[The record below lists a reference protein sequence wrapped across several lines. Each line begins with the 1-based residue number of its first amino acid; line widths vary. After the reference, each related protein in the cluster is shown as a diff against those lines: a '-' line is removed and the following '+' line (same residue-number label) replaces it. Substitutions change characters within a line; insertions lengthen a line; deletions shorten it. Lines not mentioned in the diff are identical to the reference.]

1 MIQQWLYPLSDYPW
15 FERCGLNY
23 TAVWVLAFF
32 WSFAFGACWGSFFNV
47 CIWRIPRGESLSRE
61 PSHCGSCGV
70 RIKWYDNIPIVS
82 YLVLRGRCRSCKA
95 TYSPRYLIVELL
107 CGTLFAAVVLKT
119 GLTGQPAGMIFNY
132 WVAIL
137 YCVGVAWIDAEYRII
152 PDKLS
157 YPVLIIALAS
167 AVVMPSVW
175 GLDNWLGSL
184 MLAVFSG
191 VFPALFAALFAII
204 GKLVAKNEVLGWGDV
219 KFLLASGALIGLPG
233 VFFALCFGSLTG
245 MFYGVCTGI
254 FAKRKFVNMTIPFGP
269 FLAAGV
275 IVWIFAGQ
283 IILKWYLQ
291 IGECLRAI

>member
-1 MIQQWLYPLSDYPW
+1 MIPQWLYPLSDYPW

-61 PSHCGSCGV
+61 PSHCGSCGA

-82 YLVLRGRCRSCKA
+82 YLVLRGHCRSCGKS
-95 TYSPRYLIVELL
+95 YSPRYLIVELL

-119 GLTGQPAGMIFNY
+119 GLTGQPAGIIFNY
-132 WVAIL
+132 WVAVL
-137 YCVGVAWIDAEYRII
+137 YCTGAAWIDAEYRII

-157 YPVLIIALAS
+157 YPVLVTAFISALA
-167 AVVMPSVW
+167 MPSVW
-175 GLDNWLGSL
+175 GMESRIGSL
-184 MLAVFSG
+184 AFAVLSG
-191 VFPALFAALFAII
+191 VFPALFAAVFAMAGKLFA
-204 GKLVAKNEVLGWGDV
+204 KSEVLGWGDV
-219 KFLLASGALIGLPG
+219 KFLLAAGALTGLPG
-233 VFFALCFGSLTG
+233 AFFALCFGSFAG
-245 MFYGVCTGI
+245 MIYGICAGLFT
-254 FAKRKFVNMTIPFGP
+254 KRDLRKLTIPFGP

-283 IILKWYLQ
+283 FILKWYLQ
-291 IGECLRAI
+291 MGEYLRSI